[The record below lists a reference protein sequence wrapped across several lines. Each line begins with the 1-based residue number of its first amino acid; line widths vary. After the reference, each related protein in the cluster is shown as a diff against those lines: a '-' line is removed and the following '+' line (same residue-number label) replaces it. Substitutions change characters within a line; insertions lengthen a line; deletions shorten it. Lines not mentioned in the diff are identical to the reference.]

1 MEKNKYVKEISDII
15 KLSKKELT
23 IQEILDE
30 LFKNDTI
37 KNEYIEE
44 SKNQQKDSKIL
55 LTNQINDFFKLKS
68 FSFSNIKEESRNSII
83 YYSLK
88 KAQNENELF
97 NKILFGPPGT
107 GKSHKIKEQTESSNN
122 IFRVTFFEEYSY
134 YDFVGQ
140 YKPVVINDYGNPIL
154 TIKNGRADEKE
165 PSPIIS
171 YKFVPGIFI
180 ESYVC
185 AKNKSNET
193 IYLIIEEINRGNC
206 SAIFGDIFQ
215 LLDRDLNGSKYPIK
229 PSKELY
235 DFLVSNN
242 LTDDIISLPSNLKIL
257 ATMNTSDQSLFPMDS
272 AFKRRWQQ
280 EYCPIQYNDPNLNSI
295 SIENTNILWVDFI
308 KKINIKILTIL
319 NNEDKQIGQW
329 FVEPVNG
336 IILENDFMYKVIS
349 YLYYDVFKHYREIIF
364 KELSFSNI
372 ITKNTEALIN
382 ELFE

>member
-68 FSFSNIKEESRNSII
+68 FSFSNIIEESRNSII

>member
-1 MEKNKYVKEISDII
+1 MEKNKYLKEISDII

-37 KNEYIEE
+37 KNEYYEE
-44 SKNQQKDSKIL
+44 SKNQQKDLKIL
-55 LTNQINDFFKLKS
+55 LTNQINDFFKSKS
-68 FSFSNIKEESRNSII
+68 FSFSNIKEESKNNII

-107 GKSHKIKEQTESSNN
+107 GKSHKIKEQTKLSNN

-140 YKPVVINDYGNPIL
+140 YKPIVIKDYDHPIL
-154 TIKNGRADEKE
+154 TIKNGRAEEKE

-180 ESYVC
+180 ESYIC
-185 AKNKSNET
+185 AKKNHNET

-235 DFLVSNN
+235 DFLVSND
-242 LTDDIISLPSNLKIL
+242 LIEDTISLPSNLKIL

-280 EYCPIQYNDPNLNSI
+280 EYCPIQYNDSNLNSI
-295 SIENTNILWVDFI
+295 FIENTNILWVDFI

-329 FVEPVNG
+329 FIEPVNG
-336 IILENDFMYKVIS
+336 VILENDFMYKVIS

-372 ITKNTEALIN
+372 ITKNTEILIN
-382 ELFE
+382 ELFQ